1 MMEQVGAIKMFEL
14 SVETRALLYT
24 SFYGDGDSKSFLA
37 VKDIYGAEKPVSK
50 FECIGHYRKR
60 IGNRLRKL
68 RKEMKLGGKG
78 RLTTTKIDTLQNY
91 FDIAL
96 RQNVGDLKA
105 MTNGIIASMYH
116 VAGYY
121 DKCPKYPETWCQF
134 QKDKLEG
141 TSLYKLKGELPMD
154 IRKAILPTY
163 MDLCKQEML
172 IKCLHGKTQNSNET
186 FNGMLWNRVPK
197 SYHVGLNILSV
208 GVYDAIAHFN
218 YGEKATLDVLD
229 YINVEPGIFTKTM
242 CNAINKERK
251 RSAAYRASET
261 VKKRRKILRHKLK
274 RQQGK
279 VIDQEQA

>member
-1 MMEQVGAIKMFEL
+1 MMEQVGAIKMFER
-14 SVETRALLYT
+14 SVKTRALFYT

-50 FECIGHYRKR
+50 FECIGHYQKR

-78 RLTTTKIDTLQNY
+78 RLTTAKIDTLQNY
-91 FDIAL
+91 FGIAL

-105 MTNGIIASMYH
+105 MTDGIIASMYH
-116 VAGYY
+116 VAGYH
-121 DKCPKYPETWCQF
+121 DKRPKFPETWCQF
-134 QKDKLEG
+134 QRDKLEG
-141 TSLYKLKGELPMD
+141 TSLYKPKGELPMD
-154 IRKAILPTY
+154 ICKAILLTY
-163 MDLCKQEML
+163 MDLCKPEML
-172 IKCLHGKTQNSNET
+172 IKCLHGKTQNSNES
-186 FNGMLWNRVPK
+186 FNGMIWNHVPK

-218 YGEKATLDVLD
+218 NGEKATLDVLD

-261 VKKRRKILRHKLK
+261 VKKRRKILRHKSK
-274 RQQGK
+274 R
-279 VIDQEQA
+279 